1 LRKQYG
7 STVECD
13 YVKAYDGVIEGLKA
27 AAGKGQRVALMVSP
41 MLSCEE
47 AFVLAKV
54 AKAVDPQAVFGVGP
68 VPMHGQD
75 KVFPPNDPK
84 GFKMYAEKAPNARG
98 VRRVLSAFGP
108 VMSYEEML
116 AALGK
121 GSGKSAIGAAI
132 VTGNYPS
139 AWATPELIGALGGK
153 FVVLMDT
160 LMSGLIER
168 ADIVLPGAT
177 WVEKSGTFENARSM
191 LQAFNQ
197 AIPVIEMAK
206 SEGQMAL
213 DLLAVLEGA
222 PAVVEAAQA
231 VVIESTRG
239 QVASGTQVVLPR
251 GKMFNAADIR
261 AEMAK
266 AKGLEALGNVSLPA
280 EEGKMEA
287 DVEVVEL

>member
-1 LRKQYG
+1 
-7 STVECD
+7 
-13 YVKAYDGVIEGLKA
+13 
-27 AAGKGQRVALMVSP
+27 
-41 MLSCEE
+41 
-47 AFVLAKV
+47 
-54 AKAVDPQAVFGVGP
+54 
-68 VPMHGQD
+68 
-75 KVFPPNDPK
+75 
-84 GFKMYAEKAPNARG
+84 
-98 VRRVLSAFGP
+98 
-108 VMSYEEML
+108 MSYEEML

-121 GSGKSAIGAAI
+121 GSGKSAVGAAI

-160 LMSGLIER
+160 LMSGLVQR

-177 WVEKSGTFENARSM
+177 WVEKSGTFENARNM

-213 DLLAVLEGA
+213 DLLAAIGGA
-222 PAVVEAAQA
+222 PAVVEAAESLI
-231 VVIESTRG
+231 VDSTRG

-266 AKGLEALGNVSLPA
+266 TKGLRPLGMCRCRP
-280 EEGKMEA
+280 
-287 DVEVVEL
+287 